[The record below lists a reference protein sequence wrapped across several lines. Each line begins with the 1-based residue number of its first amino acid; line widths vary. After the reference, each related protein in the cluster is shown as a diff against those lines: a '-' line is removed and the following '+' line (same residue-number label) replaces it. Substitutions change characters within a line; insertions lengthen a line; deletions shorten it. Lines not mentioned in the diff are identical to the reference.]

1 MRIRKEGQEVKQ
13 FRISRL
19 AAFFVLL
26 VAMLIAA
33 GCSGSGAD
41 DGAASGSGQSSVTAP
56 ASPAGQTQTASAEAS
71 AGANASQQASAS
83 GTAASGPSGPSEGA
97 GAVASPGTAS
107 PGAASTDAAKPSD
120 SEPTGSKAPTSTAD
134 AGTAPSSKPM
144 PSASATAKPAVTPP
158 APSATAGGKPSAAPQ
173 SGEAKP
179 SSSPAAT
186 QAPQKA
192 EVTLSVIGD
201 SDTGTIL
208 SPAAVELKS
217 GDSVLDV
224 LKRATRSRK
233 MQMEYHGSGA
243 AAYVEGIDNLYEF
256 DKGAK
261 SGWLFR
267 VNGEFPGKSAGAVK
281 LKAGDVVEWL
291 YTLDMGKDVGKGADG
306 EENES

>member
-1 MRIRKEGQEVKQ
+1 MKQ

-19 AAFFVLL
+19 TALFALL

-33 GCSGSGAD
+33 GCSGSGVEDGSASGTVQAS
-41 DGAASGSGQSSVTAP
+41 GAAPSAP
-56 ASPAGQTQTASAEAS
+56 SGQTQTA
-71 AGANASQQASAS
+71 
-83 GTAASGPSGPSEGA
+83 ASGPNGASEGA
-97 GAVASPGTAS
+97 GAAAS
-107 PGAASTDAAKPSD
+107 PGAASTDAAKPPD
-120 SEPTGSKAPTSTAD
+120 SEPTGGKAPTS
-134 AGTAPSSKPM
+134 SKPA
-144 PSASATAKPAVTPP
+144 PVASATAKPAATPP
-158 APSATAGGKPSAAPQ
+158 APSAKAGGKPSAAPQ
-173 SGEAKP
+173 SGAAKP

-192 EVTLSVIGD
+192 EVTLSVVGD

-233 MQMEYHGSGA
+233 MQMEYQGSGA

-306 EENES
+306 EEKES

>member
-1 MRIRKEGQEVKQ
+1 MKQ

-19 AAFFVLL
+19 AAMFALL

-33 GCSGSGAD
+33 GCSGSGVEDGSASGTVQAS
-41 DGAASGSGQSSVTAP
+41 GAASSAP
-56 ASPAGQTQTASAEAS
+56 SGQTQTESAEAS
-71 AGANASQQASAS
+71 AGSNANQQASATE
-83 GTAASGPSGPSEGA
+83 TAASGPSDVPEGA
-97 GAVASPGTAS
+97 GATAS
-107 PGAASTDAAKPSD
+107 PGEATAKAGTAKPPDD
-120 SEPTGSKAPTSTAD
+120 SEPTGGKAPTSTAD
-134 AGTAPSSKPM
+134 AGTAPSSKPT
-144 PSASATAKPAVTPP
+144 PSASATAKPAATPP
-158 APSATAGGKPSAAPQ
+158 APSATPGGKPSAAPQ
-173 SGEAKP
+173 SGEATP
-179 SSSPAAT
+179 SSSAAAT

-192 EVTLSVIGD
+192 EVTLSVVGD

-233 MQMEYHGSGA
+233 MQMEYQGSGS

-291 YTLDMGKDVGKGADG
+291 YTLDMGKDVGKGTDG
-306 EENES
+306 EEKES